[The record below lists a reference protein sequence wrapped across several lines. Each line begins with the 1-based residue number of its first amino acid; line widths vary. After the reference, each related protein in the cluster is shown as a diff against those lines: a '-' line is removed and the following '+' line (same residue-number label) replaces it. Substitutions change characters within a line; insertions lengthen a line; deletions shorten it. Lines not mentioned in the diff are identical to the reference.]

1 MSPNQLQDLQLQYL
15 EHLCLGCMKYRK
27 DLDEPCSCGWR
38 EDSHNDRHQLPVGAS
53 LAGRYMVG
61 RVLGEG
67 GFGIT
72 YIGWSLKQNKR
83 VAIKEF
89 YPGKKTVIR
98 ESDGYKVTP
107 LPDPVKQQRFESGRE
122 KFFNESQVL
131 AAFDADPN
139 IVSVED
145 FFKENDTAYIVM
157 EFLEGVTLNQ
167 YLYAHGAMSLDE
179 ALTKLAPLVDALE
192 RIHKKELLHR
202 DISPD
207 NIMLTI
213 DGGVKLL
220 DFGAARAFSL
230 EGENPNTAF
239 FKEGYAPLEQYY
251 KHGKQG
257 PWTDEYSFAATIYR
271 AITNYTPPDAQKREK
286 GTEHLY
292 DPRELEADITPAQ
305 ASVLL
310 KGMALKHSERYPT
323 VRAFYNALR
332 GQPAVNPPLDT
343 ETGVDPSGV
352 FTVLLEKIKALPQWF
367 APVVLIS
374 IGGLAVLSTQS
385 SGSENTP
392 SIARTSMKATAQVET
407 IQPAPKVEPPPAA
420 PTVEH
425 NAVKTLKDF
434 HAGIT
439 QRKLGQAF
447 NCLDEELQQD
457 MGGYDRWAPGFATT
471 VSSTPLDINI
481 VDEAD
486 THVIL
491 TYTLE
496 TVDDPGGK
504 NYFDGTALIVKTG
517 DGWKIA
523 DLKNKVR

>member
-15 EHLCLGCMKYRK
+15 EHLCLGCMKYK
-27 DLDEPCSCGWR
+27 KNLDEPCACGWH
-38 EDSHNDRHQLPVGAS
+38 EDSRNDRHQLPAGSS

-72 YIGWSLKQNKR
+72 YLGWSMKQNKK

-89 YPGKKTVIR
+89 YPGKKMVVR
-98 ESDGYKVTP
+98 ESDGYTVTP
-107 LPDPVKQQRFESGRE
+107 LPDPQKQKRFESGRD
-122 KFFNESQVL
+122 KFFYESQVL

-139 IVSVED
+139 IVNVED
-145 FFKENDTAYIVM
+145 FFKENNTSYIVM
-157 EFLEGVTLNQ
+157 EFLEGVTFNQ

-179 ALTKLAPLVDALE
+179 TLTKLAPLVNALE
-192 RIHKKELLHR
+192 RIHNKKLLHR

-207 NIMLTI
+207 NIMLTS

-220 DFGAARAFSL
+220 DFGTARAFSL
-230 EGENPNTAF
+230 EGENANTEF
-239 FKEGYAPLEQYY
+239 FKAGYAPLEQYY
-251 KHGKQG
+251 KNGKQG
-257 PWTDEYSFAATIYR
+257 PWTDEHALAATIYR
-271 AITNYTPPDAQKREK
+271 AITNSTPPDVQKREK

-292 DPRELEADITPAQ
+292 APHELGANITPAQ
-305 ASVLL
+305 SSVLL

-332 GQPAVNPPLDT
+332 GNAVNPTLDT
-343 ETGVDPSGV
+343 ETGAASSGL
-352 FTVLLEKIKALPQWF
+352 FTVLIEKIKALPQWF
-367 APVVLIS
+367 APAVLIS
-374 IGGLAVLSTQS
+374 LGGLAVLSTKS
-385 SGSENTP
+385 IGAENEP
-392 SIARTSMKATAQVET
+392 SVMRTSMNATAQIESK
-407 IQPAPKVEPPPAA
+407 QPAPKVEPPPAT
-420 PTVEH
+420 PPVEH

-434 HAGIT
+434 HSGIT

-471 VSSTPLDINI
+471 VSSTPIDIKI
-481 VDEAD
+481 VEEAAAY
-486 THVIL
+486 VVV

-523 DLKNKVR
+523 DLKNKIR